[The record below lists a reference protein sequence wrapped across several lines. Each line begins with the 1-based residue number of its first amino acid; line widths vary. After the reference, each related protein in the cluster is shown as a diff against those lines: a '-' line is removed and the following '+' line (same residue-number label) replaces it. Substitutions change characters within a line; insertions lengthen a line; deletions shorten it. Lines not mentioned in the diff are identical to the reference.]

1 MSPNA
6 SVTRPSPEENLRQ
19 DRVKRL
25 RKFLK
30 LRQGVFKVVWR
41 QFVIWTYLIQV
52 LKTENTIDLWKGA
65 EIQISEF
72 FHRRITSWAVLG
84 ILENSN
90 DQSSC
95 WGPSA
100 SEGPQKRDLT
110 MFSKWNMWTGIF
122 GFGSWVYRAWS
133 GQSLSETK
141 GDYDEGQGDHQAVS
155 Y

>member
-52 LKTENTIDLWKGA
+52 LKTENTIDL
-65 EIQISEF
+65 
-72 FHRRITSWAVLG
+72 
-84 ILENSN
+84 
-90 DQSSC
+90 
-95 WGPSA
+95 
-100 SEGPQKRDLT
+100 
-110 MFSKWNMWTGIF
+110 
-122 GFGSWVYRAWS
+122 
-133 GQSLSETK
+133 
-141 GDYDEGQGDHQAVS
+141 
-155 Y
+155 